1 MIQEK
6 ENKQTSINLDFKGKF
21 LPAQISTDNICAFLF
36 SVTLRTLLEV
46 WTCALGCLIPIE
58 IQNIIL

>member
-46 WTCALGCLIPIE
+46 
-58 IQNIIL
+58 

>member
-21 LPAQISTDNICAFLF
+21 LPAQISTDNI
-36 SVTLRTLLEV
+36 TLRTLLEV